1 MSILSGRNE
10 NPDRG
15 WRPCP
20 VVVCRWRTES
30 RDFEVLP
37 THFGDGGL
45 DLYMKD
51 GPFAF
56 VIADYRFIPSVKIVT
71 GNSPKHCIRIKGA
84 VRAGAAI
91 AVVARS

>member
-1 MSILSGRNE
+1 
-10 NPDRG
+10 
-15 WRPCP
+15 
-20 VVVCRWRTES
+20 
-30 RDFEVLP
+30 
-37 THFGDGGL
+37 
-45 DLYMKD
+45 MKD